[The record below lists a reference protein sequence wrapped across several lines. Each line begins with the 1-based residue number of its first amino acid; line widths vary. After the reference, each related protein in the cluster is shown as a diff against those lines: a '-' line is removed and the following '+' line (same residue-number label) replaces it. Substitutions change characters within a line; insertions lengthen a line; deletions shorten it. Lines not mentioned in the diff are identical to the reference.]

1 VFNESDIR
9 KTGNLFMNNNQNN
22 NSQNHGNIN
31 NSQNHGNNNNR
42 NNNHNNGQQQNMQN
56 NNIISLI
63 QGKNELKEYEMNIQS
78 PTEKRS
84 TYYLSNQFSNKV
96 KFC

>member
-1 VFNESDIR
+1 MNKGEKGNFALPNVYNESDNR
-9 KTGNLFMNNNQNN
+9 KTGNLFV
-22 NSQNHGNIN
+22 
-31 NSQNHGNNNNR
+31 
-42 NNNHNNGQQQNMQN
+42 NNNHNNPLINEQQSQN

-96 KFC
+96 N